1 MRNAGSS
8 QIGQLYLLTVDRSG
22 VPVGKPAVIPSDR
35 RDLSGIEW
43 SADGRSLICAA
54 LGGLVRIPVGGG
66 AAQPLPFQDATD
78 PSLPRRGHRLVYARS
93 VEETAVFR
101 VPGPGFSG
109 ATAKLIASRR
119 FNGALKYS
127 PDGRR
132 IVFMSDRTGVDELW
146 LTDGEGQNARQ
157 LTSFGRA
164 TLGSPRWSPDGRFIA
179 FDSTA
184 DGLAKIYWIA
194 ADNGAPRRIT
204 SGGSSDV
211 RPSWSNDGA
220 WIYFG
225 SNRSGAWE
233 IWKISP

>member
-1 MRNAGSS
+1 LIISLDSGKNRRLTKPPDSSLGDWHPAFSPDGNRLAFVRNAGSS

-164 TLGSPRWSPDGRFIA
+164 TLGSPRWSPDGRFRVQSQRRLGDLEDFA
-179 FDSTA
+179 LGHCGGASDS
-184 DGLAKIYWIA
+184 
-194 ADNGAPRRIT
+194 
-204 SGGSSDV
+204 
-211 RPSWSNDGA
+211 
-220 WIYFG
+220 
-225 SNRSGAWE
+225 
-233 IWKISP
+233 